1 MIFIAKV
8 VCRYVGTHHWPGW
21 SQYPLGVMVAV
32 VSHARRPAWTA
43 PVLVRVLVVVAVVAG
58 LCAMHVLAA
67 VVGSH
72 PMRAEAAI
80 SSHSPVADV
89 GHSSASMASAE
100 GSFASG
106 QVAGPVSASEHHAS
120 KHHDSMT
127 ECVLFLGAGIAL
139 LVLIAWAATKA
150 LRPSCWPGDSW
161 LKKTVASTPW
171 RGPPPWR
178 WPRIALCVIR
188 V

>member
-1 MIFIAKV
+1 
-8 VCRYVGTHHWPGW
+8 
-21 SQYPLGVMVAV
+21 MVDV
-32 VSHARRPAWTA
+32 VSHVRRPPWTA
-43 PVLVRVLVVVAVVAG
+43 PVLVRVLVVVAVALG

-67 VVGSH
+67 AVGSA
-72 PMRAEAAI
+72 PVRAEVAV

-89 GHSSASMASAE
+89 GHSSASMAVAEASSA
-100 GSFASG
+100 SA
-106 QVAGPVSASEHHAS
+106 QTAGPVSGSE
-120 KHHDSMT
+120 HHDSMT

-150 LRPSCWPGDSW
+150 LRPSYWPGDSW

-171 RGPPPWR
+171 RGPPPWH